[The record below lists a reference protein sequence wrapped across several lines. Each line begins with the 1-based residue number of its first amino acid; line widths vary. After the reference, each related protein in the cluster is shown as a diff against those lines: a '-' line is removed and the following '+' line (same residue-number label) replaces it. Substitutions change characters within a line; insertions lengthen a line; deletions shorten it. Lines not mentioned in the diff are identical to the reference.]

1 MFIYQFPGKKAE
13 VYDRTNPDW
22 VPSIGLGGHRVTETP
37 ETPQLQ
43 RYNRAKGRTHRKLV
57 LTPITEVQEPLS
69 ELASV
74 TETCKS
80 LEMSTQTEETSA
92 YISGM
97 ENEIHLLRQENRL
110 LRLSTVDRFSEEYF
124 EDDDEKVNNMTGIST
139 FATLMLLFQYVEPYM
154 IDTQLMSKFQVL
166 ILTLMRLRLNASVT
180 FLGYTFGIATPN
192 VSRLFLNTI
201 EVLYQRLYPCIYW
214 PRREE
219 LELTMPYQF
228 RQHFNRKCI
237 SIIDCFEVFIERP
250 SNLEARMETWSS
262 YKHHNTVKFL
272 VGITPQGTVSFISK
286 AWGGR
291 VSDKYITEH
300 CGYLNKIQA
309 GDLILADRG
318 FDISETVGSLC
329 AQVNIPA
336 FTRGKDQLSAC
347 DVETTRKVANVRIH
361 VERVIGLVR
370 QKYSFLSGT
379 IPVTMLMNPDEENVT
394 TIDKTAFVCCAL
406 INWNQSIVDFN

>member
-1 MFIYQFPGKKAE
+1 MVIKCAVINCANRKDREKDLKFYRLPAVVKNQGDEWEKLCSDIRCLWLAKLNQDFTNKNLDNIRICSAHFISGQKAE
-13 VYDRTNPDW
+13 VYDRNNPDW
-22 VPSIGLGGHRVTETP
+22 VPSVGLGGHKAAETLETP

-43 RYNRAKGRTHRKLV
+43 RYKRAKGRTQRKL
-57 LTPITEVQEPLS
+57 LLDPISEVEEPEMEPS
-69 ELASV
+69 TVTVAGTTSV
-74 TETCKS
+74 
-80 LEMSTQTEETSA
+80 EMSIQTEETCS

-110 LRLSTVDRFSEEYF
+110 LRLSTIDRFSMEYF
-124 EDDDEKVNNMTGIST
+124 EGDDEKVNNMTGLNT
-139 FATLMLLFQYVEPYM
+139 FSTLMLLFQYVEPFM
-154 IDTQLMSKFQVL
+154 MDTQVMTKFQVL
-166 ILTLMRLRLNASVT
+166 VLTLMRLRLNTSVT
-180 FLGYTFGIATPN
+180 FLGYTFGITTPN

-219 LELTMPYQF
+219 LELTMPLQF

-300 CGYLNKIQA
+300 CGFLNKIQA

-318 FDISETVGSLC
+318 FDVSETVGSL
-329 AQVNIPA
+329 
-336 FTRGKDQLSAC
+336 FDWM
-347 DVETTRKVANVRIH
+347 
-361 VERVIGLVR
+361 
-370 QKYSFLSGT
+370 T
-379 IPVTMLMNPDEENVT
+379 IPE
-394 TIDKTAFVCCAL
+394 F
-406 INWNQSIVDFN
+406 